1 MDPRLNSHFFSIQS
15 QLHQPSSHLPFETP
29 HSVHSFNRAPNI
41 KINRHNYA
49 TTSMDDNIIGYHFRD
64 REREFY
70 ERQVEFER
78 ELDQER

>member
-1 MDPRLNSHFFSIQS
+1 MRFSCFFLTCKIQ
-15 QLHQPSSHLPFETP
+15 LCQPPHLPLETP
-29 HSVHSFNRAPNI
+29 HSVHSFTRAPNI

-78 ELDQER
+78 ELEQER